1 MLTLSRAKRA
11 SQGAGD
17 PLPTVF
23 NVLAANTVHIR
34 QGQLTLIAAAPGV
47 GKSLLSLTLAQRANV
62 PTFYASADSDEFTM
76 YVRTAAMVTGWTVD
90 ECEAAIRGKADGA
103 RTIEAKLEALSN
115 VRWSFEPTLDYN
127 DLEENLEAFAGV
139 YGRWPAL
146 IVVDNLKDLQHPEG
160 DSSLAETCKYLKV
173 VARLTGAAVIALHH
187 VTGEYDDGNKPVPLS
202 GLMDKVSKIPE
213 VILTAFRNPSV
224 VTFDGRQHLHI
235 CPVKNRGGKAD
246 PSGGWAL
253 PISAEMD
260 RMKLEG

>member
-47 GKSLLSLTLAQRANV
+47 GKSLISLTEAVRAGV

-90 ECEAAIRGKADGA
+90 DCESAIRGNAEGR
-103 RTIEAKLEALSN
+103 RTIEADLEN
-115 VRWSFEPTLDYN
+115 VSHIRWSFEPAIDYN
-127 DLEENLEAFAGV
+127 DLEEHLEAFAGA
-139 YGRWPAL
+139 YGEWPKL
-146 IVVDNLKDLQHPEG
+146 IVVDNLRDLTHPEG
-160 DSSLAETCKYLKV
+160 ESSLAETCKYLKV
-173 VARLTGAAVIALHH
+173 VARLTGAAVVALHH

-202 GLMDKVSKIPE
+202 GLMEKVSKIPE
-213 VILTAFRNPSV
+213 VILTLDRNPQA
-224 VTFDGRQHLHI
+224 VTFDGRQHLI
-235 CPVKNRGGKAD
+235 VRPVKNRGGRAD
-246 PSGGWAL
+246 PSGAWGL
-253 PISAEMD
+253 PISADME